1 MKGKKRKTRE
11 EKYDRDEEAVEAQQ
25 VEEASKTAMVEKQ
38 TDENGTEEQES
49 DRFELEGIPIAPTDQ
64 NPKSGPGVIFILE
77 KASLE
82 IGKVGKVQSCC
93 FCIIFSYFI
102 FELDIWVQQS
112 LKLVFRF

>member
-1 MKGKKRKTRE
+1 MVRPYAVKGKKRKTRE
-11 EKYDRDEEAVEAQQ
+11 EKYDRDEEAQQ

-49 DRFELEGIPIAPTDQ
+49 DQFELVGIPIAPTGQ
-64 NPKSGPGVIFILE
+64 NPKSEPGVIFILE

-102 FELDIWVQQS
+102 FVLDIWVEQS
-112 LKLVFRF
+112 L

>member
-1 MKGKKRKTRE
+1 MRPYAVKGKKRKTRE
-11 EKYDRDEEAVEAQQ
+11 EKYDRDEEAGEAQQ

-49 DRFELEGIPIAPTDQ
+49 DRFELEGIPIAPTGQ

-93 FCIIFSYFI
+93 FCIFF
-102 FELDIWVQQS
+102 F
-112 LKLVFRF
+112 